1 MLRLAC
7 IYATQ
12 AGIRVIAPVHDA
24 LLIEAPLNELDTATS
39 AMQNFMQRASS
50 AVLSGFELRSD
61 AKTVVSPGRYEDER
75 GTEMWQTVMG
85 ILSEIHGEEVDYAEA
100 T

>member
-1 MLRLAC
+1 
-7 IYATQ
+7 
-12 AGIRVIAPVHDA
+12 
-24 LLIEAPLNELDTATS
+24 
-39 AMQNFMQRASS
+39 MQTIMRQASS

-85 ILSEIHGEEVDYAEA
+85 ILNKIHSGEADYAQA
-100 T
+100 A